1 MEQLQQ
7 LHVPHIATDQLIAA
21 VGRSCHRLQLLDL
34 TGAIGLTEAG
44 IKVEKVLIL
53 IDSTLCLHVVEKPA
67 ETLRLASAS

>member
-21 VGRSCHRLQLLDL
+21 VGRSCHHLQLLDL

-44 IKVEKVLIL
+44 IKVERVLN
-53 IDSTLCLHVVEKPA
+53 TN
-67 ETLRLASAS
+67 